1 MKRDEKFKQITKQ
14 NAKDYIRDKEKRGY
28 WADAVLPRLL
38 LVIIDELERIGK
50 RKTKRKIK
58 LSAYNIFFGKGI
70 KSGLTAKQIAKNW
83 KELKIKKEKKDG

>member
-14 NAKDYIRDKEKRGY
+14 NAKGYIRQKERKGY
-28 WADAVLPRLL
+28 FGDSLLPRLL

-58 LSAYNIFFGKGI
+58 LSDYNIFFGKGI
-70 KSGLTAKQIAKNW
+70 KSGLTAKQVAENW
-83 KELKIKKEKKDG
+83 KKRKKR